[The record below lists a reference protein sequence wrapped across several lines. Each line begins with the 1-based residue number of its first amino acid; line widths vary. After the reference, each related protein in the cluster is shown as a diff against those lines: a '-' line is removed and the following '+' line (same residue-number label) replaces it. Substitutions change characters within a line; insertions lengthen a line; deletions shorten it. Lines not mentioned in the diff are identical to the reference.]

1 MSIVS
6 GNIATV
12 APRDMSRL
20 GPRFGLRLKPA
31 LVFAAACFSVVLFAL
46 APTTTRIATTQ
57 LDGLSIGLIRTVGAG
72 LLTFP
77 LLLVLRLR
85 PPQKLTDFG
94 LLFLYAFGNFA
105 AFPIL
110 FSLGTQRTSGSHAAL
125 IMAAMPVFVGVLG
138 MLLDRHL
145 PRLGWFI
152 GAIIALAG
160 EIALVGVGNVGS
172 LAGATF
178 AGDAMVFAAC
188 ALFAVGVVAG
198 TRLSS
203 RMNPLAATLWA
214 ITLGGLGLAPL
225 AAIHFSATADAF
237 QHLTG
242 TTWAALLH
250 IAFGAAVVA
259 NVSWLWA
266 LSRGGL
272 VRIAPIQFAQPICA
286 LFFAATLLHEHV
298 TASLLLVAA
307 VILLGTIT
315 ACRGARTK
323 PIAAQRPS
331 STWLSESTAKMHV
344 GPIFRLG
351 PLYRA
356 ATCVLAVSIVFVL
369 CRAEMIFATSAQHS
383 ASATNIPKLQNQAG
397 EIVP

>member
-12 APRDMSRL
+12 APRDMLRL
-20 GPRFGLRLKPA
+20 GPSFAFRLKPV
-31 LVFAAACFSVVLFAL
+31 LVFAAACFSIVLFAL
-46 APTTTRIATTQ
+46 APTTTRIAGAQ
-57 LDGLSIGLIRTVGAG
+57 LDSFSIGLIRTVGAG

-85 PPQKLTDFG
+85 PPQKRTDFG
-94 LLFLYAFGNFA
+94 LLLLYAFGNFA

-138 MLLDRHL
+138 MLLDRRL
-145 PRLGWFI
+145 PRLSWFI
-152 GAIIALAG
+152 GAIIALVG
-160 EIALVGVGNVGS
+160 EAALVGVGNVGS

-178 AGDAMVFAAC
+178 TGDAMVFAAC

-214 ITLGGLGLAPL
+214 ITLGGFGLSPL
-225 AAIHFSATADAF
+225 AAIHFSATPDAF
-237 QHLTG
+237 QYLTG

-250 IAFGAAVVA
+250 ITLGAAVIA

-272 VRIAPIQFAQPICA
+272 VRIAPIQFAQPVCA
-286 LFFAATLLHEHV
+286 LFFAGTLLHERV

-315 ACRGARTK
+315 ACRGARTN
-323 PIAAQRPS
+323 PIAEQRS
-331 STWLSESTAKMHV
+331 LSTRLSGSTAKMHL
-344 GPIFRLG
+344 GPIFRIG
-351 PLYRA
+351 PIYRA
-356 ATCVLAVSIVFVL
+356 ATCVLAASIVFIL
-369 CRAEMIFATSAQHS
+369 CRAEMSFATSAQHPVS
-383 ASATNIPKLQNQAG
+383 AMNIPKLQKQAG